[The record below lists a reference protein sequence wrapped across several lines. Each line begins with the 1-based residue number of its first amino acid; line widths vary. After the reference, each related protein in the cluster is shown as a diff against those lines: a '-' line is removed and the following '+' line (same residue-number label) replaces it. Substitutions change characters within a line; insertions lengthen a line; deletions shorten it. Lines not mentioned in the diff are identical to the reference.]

1 MERNVFVL
9 IKIGINGFGRIGKM
23 VLRAALE
30 RSEEFV
36 VTGINDPFISA
47 DYMVYMLKYDT
58 PHGKIN
64 CNIKSG
70 NGIIYVDGKAISV
83 FSEKDPQNIPW
94 STVNAEYIVES
105 TGVFCTT
112 VKASE
117 HLRGGAKKV
126 IISAPAKDSK
136 TPTFVC
142 GVNLD
147 KYDPSMNVV
156 SNASCTT
163 NCLAPL
169 AKVIN
174 DNFGIIEGLMT
185 TVHATTNTQNTVDG
199 ISSKDWRG
207 GRAAIDNIIPSST
220 GAAKA
225 CGLVI
230 PELSGKLTGMSFRV
244 PVINVSVVELTCRLQ
259 KSTTYKEI
267 CEVIKNAS
275 QGEMKGILGYTD
287 ELVVSSDFL
296 GDPHASIFDEKAG
309 IMLNGNFVKLV
320 SWYDNEWGYSC
331 KVLDLINHMYQIDN
345 N

>member
-1 MERNVFVL
+1 MAV
-9 IKIGINGFGRIGKM
+9 KIGINGFGRIGRM

-30 RSEEFV
+30 RPEEFA
-36 VTGINDPFISA
+36 VTGINDPFINV

-58 PHGKIN
+58 AHGKLGCDIR
-64 CNIKSG
+64 SE
-70 NGIIYVDGKAISV
+70 NGMLYVDGRAINI

-94 STVNAEYIVES
+94 STVGAEYIVES
-105 TGVFCTT
+105 TGVFCTSE
-112 VKASE
+112 KASA
-117 HLRGGAKKV
+117 HLKGGAKKV
-126 IISAPAKDSK
+126 VISAPAKDSE

-147 KYDPSMNVV
+147 KYESSMNIV

-174 DNFGIIEGLMT
+174 DNFGIVEGLMT
-185 TVHATTNTQNTVDG
+185 TVHATTSTQNTVDG
-199 ISSKDWRG
+199 LSSKDWRG
-207 GRAAIDNIIPSST
+207 GRAASTNIIPSST

-230 PELSGKLTGMSFRV
+230 PELKGKLTGMSFRV
-244 PVINVSVVELTCRLQ
+244 PVVDVSVVDLTCRLQ
-259 KSTTYKEI
+259 KSTTYEEI
-267 CEVIKNAS
+267 CETIKRAS
-275 QGEMKGILGYTD
+275 SNEMKGILGYTD
-287 ELVVSSDFL
+287 EMVVSSDFL
-296 GDPHASIFDEKAG
+296 GDPHTSIFDEKAG
-309 IMLNGNFVKLV
+309 IMLNSNFVKLV

-331 KVLDLINHMYQIDN
+331 KILDLISHMYSVDN